1 MRLQI
6 DRGAP
11 RAGLFVVLL
20 AVALTSSGCVRY
32 YWYKPGLTAPELAGD
47 NADCQRAA
55 ADAAAK
61 TASGPEAGGAEQRG
75 YAQCM
80 QGRGYDLL
88 KKKTIEELRTGK
100 TPSLSS

>member
-6 DRGAP
+6 ERGAP

-20 AVALTSSGCVRY
+20 AAALTSSGCVRY
-32 YWYKPGLTAPELAGD
+32 YWYKPGVMAQELAGD
-47 NADCQRAA
+47 DAHCQR
-55 ADAAAK
+55 AAAK
-61 TASGPEAGGAEQRG
+61 TASGPGARGAAQRG
-75 YAQCM
+75 YARCM

-100 TPSLSS
+100 TPPLSS